1 MNSKVWAFAAE
12 YMMEQRETLTVDFT
26 CNHKAYAQAINLA
39 GVNIYHA
46 NGIDSRI
53 KNGTVVIRIKDVDE
67 VMFESMSGEELL
79 EYYGI
84 DGEYYIT
91 HEEILN

>member
-1 MNSKVWAFAAE
+1 MNSKVWAFAQE
-12 YMMEQRETLTVDFT
+12 YMTEQRETITVDFT
-26 CNHKAYAQAINLA
+26 CDRKAAAQAINLS
-39 GVNIYHA
+39 GVNIYNP
-46 NGIDSRI
+46 NGIDSSI
-53 KNGTVVIRIKDVDE
+53 KTGTVVIRVKNVDE
-67 VMFESMSGEELL
+67 VMFESLTGEELL